1 MRDISH
7 KQITLRTARAV
18 GIIFCS
24 EASIDLINSNKLHH
38 TPYIVGNV
46 IVVDR
51 KDLEF
56 VGKTL
61 ERKEIS
67 ASIQIQG

>member
-1 MRDISH
+1 MTSKVLVRPILGFKTQLFS
-7 KQITLRTARAV
+7 V
-18 GIIFCS
+18 
-24 EASIDLINSNKLHH
+24 LINSNKLHH